1 MFAGA
6 RHPRSRLVLV
16 EGASHFSPVRIE
28 SRGEALF
35 QLGEELV
42 GIAPLKVQA
51 LLLNLT
57 TEFLQGMEQP
67 SMLSRVSVGFG
78 SKRQATGRR
87 QNKACGEL
95 DLVPIAAHTEDT

>member
-1 MFAGA
+1 MIWSPPLF
-6 RHPRSRLVLV
+6 RSSW
-16 EGASHFSPVRIE
+16 GCSPVRIE

-67 SMLSRVSVGFG
+67 SLLSPQLRDQEGVQAYVLDGG
-78 SKRQATGRR
+78 QARRWRQRIP
-87 QNKACGEL
+87 E
-95 DLVPIAAHTEDT
+95 P